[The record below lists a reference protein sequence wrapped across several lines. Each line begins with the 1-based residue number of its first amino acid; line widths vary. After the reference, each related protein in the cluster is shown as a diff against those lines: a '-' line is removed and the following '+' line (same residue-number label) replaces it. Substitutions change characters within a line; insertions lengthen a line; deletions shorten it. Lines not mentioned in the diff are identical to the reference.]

1 MLALY
6 CLHFYWHNGQSF
18 KLPVRGYV
26 ANSLFRS
33 GMVVSAMTMISRV
46 LGLVRDAVV
55 ATLLGAGAGADV
67 FLFAN
72 RIPNFLRRLFAEG
85 AFAQAFV
92 PVLSE
97 IKEREGDEQVRLFVA
112 RAAGTLGTILLVVT
126 ILGVIGSPIIAA
138 LFGMGWFVDWYQGGA
153 DGAKFLLASEL
164 LKWTFPYLFFV
175 SLVALSGAILNVYN
189 RFAVAAFTPVL
200 LNIAIISCAILLHDK
215 FEMGAYSLAIGV
227 FVGGVV
233 QLLFQL
239 PFLYR
244 AKMLTKP
251 KWGWQDE
258 GVKKVRKLMI
268 PALFGVSVSQIN
280 LFLDTVIA
288 SFLVTGSIS
297 WLYYS
302 DRLIEFPL
310 GLFGIGIATVILP
323 TLSKLHAG
331 NKGSDFQVTLDW
343 GVRFVIFLGLPAM
356 AGLMVI
362 SPLIITVLFDHGAFD
377 SSEIDHVS
385 AVAMGVNAYAVG
397 LVSFMLIKVLAPG
410 FYARHDTK
418 TPVKIGIIAMAA
430 NMVFNLMLAPFIGYL
445 GLALATAMSATCN
458 AGLLYH
464 QLAKQGVYHF
474 SKSSL
479 IFTAKCVVATL
490 VMAATLWFVKDYFDW
505 QSFSLFEQIGL
516 LMAEVGAAIICYFGV
531 LFLLGVRVN
540 TIKNVATTE
549 SQ

>member
-1 MLALY
+1 M
-6 CLHFYWHNGQSF
+6 
-18 KLPVRGYV
+18 

-33 GMVVSAMTMISRV
+33 GMIVSAMTMISRV

-55 ATLLGAGAGADV
+55 ANLLGANASADV

-97 IKEREGDEQVRLFVA
+97 IKEQQGDDAVRLFVA
-112 RAAGTLGTILLVVT
+112 RAAGTLGTILIIVT
-126 ILGVIGSPIIAA
+126 LIGVIGSPIIAA
-138 LFGMGWFVDWYQGGA
+138 LFGAGWFVDWYQGGA
-153 DGAKFLLASEL
+153 DGEKFLLASSL

-175 SLVALSGAILNVYN
+175 SLVAFSGAILNVYN

-200 LNIAIISCAILLHDK
+200 LNIAIIGCAIFLHQQFDV
-215 FEMGAYSLAIGV
+215 GAYALAIGV

-233 QLLFQL
+233 QLAFQI

-244 AKMLTKP
+244 AKMLVRP
-251 KWGWQDE
+251 RWGWHDE
-258 GVKKVRKLMI
+258 GVKKVRTLMI

-288 SFLVTGSIS
+288 SFLVTGSIA
-297 WLYYS
+297 WLYYA

-331 NKGSDFQVTLDW
+331 DKGSDFQVTLDW

-356 AGLMVI
+356 VGLMLI
-362 SPLIITVLFDHGAFD
+362 SPLIITVLFDHGAFA
-377 SSEIDHVS
+377 SAGEDHVR
-385 AVAMGVNAYAVG
+385 AVALGVAAYAVG

-410 FYARHDTK
+410 FYARQDTR
-418 TPVKIGIIAMAA
+418 TPVRIGIIAMAL

-445 GLALATAMSATCN
+445 GLALATALSATCN
-458 AGLLYH
+458 AFLLYR
-464 QLAKQGVYHF
+464 QLAKDEVYHF
-474 SKSSL
+474 SRFSLAFSSKCL
-479 IFTAKCVVATL
+479 IASAVMGILVYLVQAQFT
-490 VMAATLWFVKDYFDW
+490 WQDW
-505 QSFSLFEQIGL
+505 PLFEQIILLAGL
-516 LMAEVGAAIICYFGV
+516 IGAAASTYFGM
-531 LFLLGVRVN
+531 LFIFGVRPS

-549 SQ
+549 SH